1 VYSLCAVLGRA
12 SDLDDRLAAGPHPPL
27 VSLAGDL
34 AMVPLTEAWLQ
45 HLQRT
50 SATPE
55 GRGGVAAEPSL
66 FEFLTATVDLWIR
79 ALSIGTAV
87 AYVETEY
94 FAGEGFERA
103 AVWRDGAPVLGPLD
117 GAGAI
122 NRALRF
128 LGVVAE
134 AGREEFDVVGLGRHR
149 NLEEWTHEARP
160 RPGGGG
166 ALNSSV

>member
-1 VYSLCAVLGRA
+1 
-12 SDLDDRLAAGPHPPL
+12 
-27 VSLAGDL
+27 
-34 AMVPLTEAWLQ
+34 MVPLTEAWLQ
-45 HLQRT
+45 HVQQT
-50 SATPE
+50 AAAFE
-55 GRGGVAAEPSL
+55 GRGNVAAETTP

-79 ALSIGTAV
+79 ALSIGSAV

-149 NLEEWTHEARP
+149 SLEEWIHEAVRRGEEDGERGERP
-160 RPGGGG
+160 PSGN
-166 ALNSSV
+166 L